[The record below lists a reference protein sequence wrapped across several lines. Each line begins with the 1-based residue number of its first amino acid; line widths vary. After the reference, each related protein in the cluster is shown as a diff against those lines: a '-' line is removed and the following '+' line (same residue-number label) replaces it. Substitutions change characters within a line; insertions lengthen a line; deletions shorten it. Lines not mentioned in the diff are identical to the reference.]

1 MSHDQQQ
8 HYIVAHE
15 ETRTIQHVDDV
26 ESLVKRFRFLEDILL
41 LWSIPT
47 LIGSLL
53 FSAMG
58 VPFETHIPFLPIAFS
73 LLVTVVTLLIAC
85 ILFLKWIDVLQYLGR
100 AFAQKTERRTEQ
112 RFFGVSALCLLL
124 LVLIVTTA
132 TSVDSGQREALQM
145 LVFLLLGWHYR
156 SLLHRVSRKERVEV

>member
-1 MSHDQQQ
+1 MSHDQQQQ

-15 ETRTIQHVDDV
+15 ETRMIRKIDEV
-26 ESLVKRFRFLEDILL
+26 ETLVKRFRTLEDILL

-47 LIGSLL
+47 LIGSFF
-53 FSAMG
+53 FSALS
-58 VPFETHIPFLPIAFS
+58 VLVETHIPFLPSALN

-85 ILFLKWIDVLQYLGR
+85 ILFLKWIDVLQYYGR
-100 AFAQKTERRTEQ
+100 AFAQTTERKTARG
-112 RFFGVSALCLLL
+112 FFGVSAICLIL

-132 TSVDSGQREALQM
+132 MSVDSGQREALQM

-156 SLLHRVSRKERVEV
+156 SLFQRVTKS